1 MLYASYQRNLLGEP
15 PGETHD
21 EHRSVRREQNS
32 DALTENRN
40 ARIKEGIHAA
50 LEASH
55 ILYPAVAA
63 PPFESIRLP
72 KGVIVRFVREDGS
85 ILTTANVW

>member
-1 MLYASYQRNLLGEP
+1 MESYSEFGGAKDATSYLGAE
-15 PGETHD
+15 E
-21 EHRSVRREQNS
+21 
-32 DALTENRN
+32 RN

-55 ILYPAVAA
+55 VKYPAIAA

-72 KGVIVRFVREDGS
+72 KGVILSYVRMDGS
-85 ILTTANVW
+85 VTTTANVR